1 MALAEG
7 QPVSVFY
14 APDFAG
20 TDQDVKD
27 LQAPKETRWC
37 LLELPK
43 EQLEQLEAGQTFRF
57 QELSGAKG
65 GAGFAALCTNNATF
79 AVEFLENSNT
89 ILLGKMDSDESNADA
104 ASSGAA
110 PAGTAAPRCT
120 IFAQC
125 RGQLI
130 VKPEKVD
137 TNKVREVLAPSA
149 LGQAQSSAQG
159 LSTAALEYEVAAS
172 PVELQQLLKVGPYVE
187 VEGVWRL
194 LPAPL
199 EREILDA
206 AITIVT
212 AMGWSHDAVDGEELL
227 REVQNNLDRG
237 EASVP
242 TLAVLRKALASVMA
256 VAGEGTAPTEQ
267 DSPATASLA
276 GEQRLA
282 LDKGKMDLFRAL
294 HLLREPAQK

>member
-89 ILLGKMDSDESNADA
+89 ILLGKMDSDESNAD
-104 ASSGAA
+104 
-110 PAGTAAPRCT
+110 TAPRCT

-267 DSPATASLA
+267 DSP
-276 GEQRLA
+276 
-282 LDKGKMDLFRAL
+282 
-294 HLLREPAQK
+294 